1 MKRYFLLFG
10 LLIILFSAC
19 TKTSF
24 NADKQAT
31 IDDTKIQAYIAAN
44 HLTVTKTASGLYYQI
59 LQTNPGPHPIA
70 SDTVQISLTGTLL
83 NGTVFDTETVQN
95 FQISELVPGVQEGVQ
110 LIGAN
115 GDVPYGRILL
125 IMPSRLGYGTTATGS
140 IPSNAVLVFKV
151 DLIGF
156 F

>member
-83 NGTVFDTETVQN
+83 NGTVFDTE
-95 FQISELVPGVQEGVQ
+95 PGVQEGVQ